1 MQARRARPSSE
12 PVSITTLL
20 YTVFKL
26 QIIEEQNGANG
37 AGKDVEAMIY
47 LDHAATTPLKRE
59 VLESMLPY
67 FSSEFANASGVYASS
82 RSTRSALEHAR
93 EQVASSIGAQRS
105 EIYFTSG
112 GSEAD
117 NWALIGAL
125 RAQKGKKRIITS
137 KIEHHA
143 VLNTCKMLEEHGAE
157 VVYVDVDDLGLV
169 QTQEVLRAITPDT
182 AMISIMLANNE
193 VGTIQPVAQIA
204 AIAHEHGLLMHTDAV
219 QAVGHIPVNI
229 RELDVDLLS
238 MSAHKFYG
246 PKGIGALYIKK
257 GVRLDPLIMGGSQER
272 GLRAGTENVPAIV
285 GMGKALELA
294 VSNLPRSMEQ
304 LAALR
309 DWMMGLIEERIPGA
323 HINGDRRNRLP
334 GNVHVSIDGMDSALL
349 LARLDMEGIAASAAS
364 ACSSGAIERSH
375 VLQSM
380 GKNTWQAD
388 VRFTIGEEN
397 SRDELRRAIDVLEQ
411 IVKS

>member
-1 MQARRARPSSE
+1 
-12 PVSITTLL
+12 
-20 YTVFKL
+20 
-26 QIIEEQNGANG
+26 
-37 AGKDVEAMIY
+37 MIY

-67 FSSEFANASGVYASS
+67 FSSEFANASGVYASA
-82 RSTRSALEHAR
+82 RSARSALEHAR

-117 NWALIGAL
+117 NWALVGAL
-125 RAQKGKKRIITS
+125 RAQKEKKRIITS

-143 VLNTCKMLEEHGAE
+143 VLNTCKMLEEHGVE
-157 VVYVDVDDLGLV
+157 IVYVDVDELGRV
-169 QTQEVLRAITPDT
+169 QTQEILRAITPDT

-204 AIAHEHGLLMHTDAV
+204 SIAHEHGILMHTDAV
-219 QAVGHIPVNI
+219 QAVGHIPVNV

-246 PKGIGALYIKK
+246 PKGIGALYMRK

-294 VSNLPRSMEQ
+294 VSGLPGSMER
-304 LAALR
+304 LTALR
-309 DWMMGLIEERIPGA
+309 DWMIGRIEARIPGA
-323 HINGDRRNRLP
+323 HINGDRHNRLP
-334 GNVHVSIDGMDSALL
+334 GNVHVSLDSMDTSLL

-380 GKNTWQAD
+380 GKNARQAD

-397 SRDELRRAIDVLEQ
+397 SREELSRALDVLER
-411 IVKS
+411 IIKS